1 MIHVIDVFAHILPP
15 QFLQQML
22 NVVPHVLEGQ
32 NSWMHNELLTDLK
45 SRKSTILPNH
55 QEILSVVNLNPE
67 DFMGPQASLQL
78 CYQLNQELIEIVNQN
93 SNFFPAAVAAVP
105 MNNIEGA
112 CKLIQEQV
120 KPSKELA
127 GIQLFTRALNQA
139 ITVPE
144 YEPLFTLMNQIQK
157 PIWLHP
163 VFDSRKPDNNM
174 TFSWEY
180 ELTLAMNQIVAADYF
195 KKYPNLRIIVHHA
208 GAMVPTFS
216 ERIRYIQ
223 GSDRYEQFRHFYVDT
238 ALLGNSLALELT
250 VEFFSSQHVLFGTDT
265 PLGIPPVGPTSQIE
279 EALMQSN
286 LQPAVL
292 QQIFRDN
299 WFKLIQN

>member
-1 MIHVIDVFAHILPP
+1 MIDQVGYKIYFYYKRLLKYIIFEREKMIHVIDVFAHILPP

-32 NSWMHNELLTDLK
+32 NSWMHNELLSDLN
-45 SRKSTILPNH
+45 SCKSTILPNH

-93 SNFFPAAVAAVP
+93 SNFFPAAVAEVP

-144 YEPLFTLMNQIQK
+144 YEPLFTLMNQI
-157 PIWLHP
+157 
-163 VFDSRKPDNNM
+163 
-174 TFSWEY
+174 
-180 ELTLAMNQIVAADYF
+180 
-195 KKYPNLRIIVHHA
+195 
-208 GAMVPTFS
+208 
-216 ERIRYIQ
+216 
-223 GSDRYEQFRHFYVDT
+223 
-238 ALLGNSLALELT
+238 
-250 VEFFSSQHVLFGTDT
+250 
-265 PLGIPPVGPTSQIE
+265 
-279 EALMQSN
+279 
-286 LQPAVL
+286 
-292 QQIFRDN
+292 
-299 WFKLIQN
+299 